1 MVLAQFAIWR
11 KIFHDYPRIYWH
23 CRRNSLNILF
33 SETPCIMYIVL
44 NHKEFMRT
52 SVLQNNIK
60 VREMNKV
67 HNENKCSWRINTCF
81 PRLKDLSRIL
91 VLDLK
96 IFFFNLFILES
107 TLEVDPSYYDLD
119 PGHQPFFPI
128 YRYFFEQMKNF
139 QNFLLMFIRIRI
151 RILSIG
157 IKKP

>member
-33 SETPCIMYIVL
+33 SE
-44 NHKEFMRT
+44 
-52 SVLQNNIK
+52 K

-67 HNENKCSWRINTCF
+67 HNENKCSWRIDTCF

-107 TLEVDPSYYDLD
+107 IQEVDPSYYDLD

-139 QNFLLMFIRIRI
+139 QKFVAYVYMDPDSNHFLLMFIRIRI
-151 RILSIG
+151 RIIFCLCLYGSG
-157 IKKP
+157 SGS